1 MIYEEIE
8 PGLKKRGFVGIEGM
22 DSMGECHKDNKHFIL
37 RTDGLI
43 IYSNIPF
50 WTDTEYHPG
59 SVYKIWDAVADKFT
73 KGKAFNWEELDEFL
87 YANRNHRSSD
97 GEVGSV

>member
-1 MIYEEIE
+1 MNHDDIEE
-8 PGLKKRGFVGIEGM
+8 GLKSRGFVGIEGM
-22 DSMGECHKDNKHFIL
+22 DSMGECHKDEKHFVL

-59 SVYKIWDAVADKFT
+59 SFYKMWDAEQDEFT
-73 KGKAFNWEELDEFL
+73 EGKAFNWEEFDEL
-87 YANRNHRSSD
+87 CSQ
-97 GEVGSV
+97 VV